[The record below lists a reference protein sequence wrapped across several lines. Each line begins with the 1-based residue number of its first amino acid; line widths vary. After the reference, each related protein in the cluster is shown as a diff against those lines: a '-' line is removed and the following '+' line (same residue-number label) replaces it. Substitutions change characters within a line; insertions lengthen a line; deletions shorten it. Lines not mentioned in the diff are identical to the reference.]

1 MALKDK
7 VKGFL
12 SFLDTD
18 DTSELEDNNSQPLSD
33 VRQTQIATHTS
44 ESVTSSSAHTNKQ
57 MYTSASTQG
66 ESTERQ
72 ASIPRYAYSKEQPI
86 QQRRELMVKSEKE
99 AHRVTIALKYPRT
112 YDDAQGIV
120 DLLVENESVLI
131 DFQYMTDAQARRC
144 LDFIDGAS
152 KVLFGHLNYVGS
164 TMYLLTPANVV
175 VNLNDLAIPES
186 GQDLSYDYDMKR
198 R

>member
-7 VKGFL
+7 VKGFF

-18 DTSELEDNNSQPLSD
+18 DANELEELEEIPVSPEPQSPFVERPRQFEGRRD
-33 VRQTQIATHTS
+33 VPTARPQDSVSPDRKPEGQQQYTQARSSSIHARREELRQTAK
-44 ESVTSSSAHTNKQ
+44 TND
-57 MYTSASTQG
+57 
-66 ESTERQ
+66 
-72 ASIPRYAYSKEQPI
+72 
-86 QQRRELMVKSEKE
+86 
-99 AHRVTIALKYPRT
+99 RVVIDLKYPRT